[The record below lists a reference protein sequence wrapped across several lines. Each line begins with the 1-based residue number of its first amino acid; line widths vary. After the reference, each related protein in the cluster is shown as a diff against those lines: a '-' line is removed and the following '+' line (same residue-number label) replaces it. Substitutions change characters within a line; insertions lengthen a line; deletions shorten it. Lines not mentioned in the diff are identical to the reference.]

1 MSVVD
6 QVKAAANPQEAMLAI
21 AAALD
26 ELLSRQPT
34 PPANDGWGE
43 WGAVDEPAPLELV
56 RAEYSED
63 GGTTT
68 TFTVT
73 SDPNK
78 KIKRAEF
85 ADAFIRPTF
94 GRADLESGEW
104 HPNEEVV
111 DAFINVGPLWLY
123 AYNRDF
129 VVGLSQDAKVQLIE
143 DVFEDNKEEG
153 AAFGRDIM
161 KDTAAGEAPARWS
174 DAKVAD

>member
-6 QVKAAANPQEAMLAI
+6 QVKAAKNPQEAMLVI

-43 WGAVDEPAPLELV
+43 WGEPEPAALELV
-56 RAEYSED
+56 RAEYSDD

-68 TFTVT
+68 TFTIT
-73 SDPNK
+73 GDAHK
-78 KIKRAEF
+78 KVKRAEF
-85 ADAFIRPTF
+85 AEAFIRPAF

-111 DAFINVGPLWLY
+111 DAFVNAGPLWLY
-123 AYNRDF
+123 AYDRDY
-129 VVGLSQDAKVQLIE
+129 VMSLSQDAKVQLIE

-153 AAFGRDIM
+153 AAFGRDVM
-161 KDTAAGEAPARWS
+161 KDQSAGQAPARWS
-174 DAKVAD
+174 EAQVAD